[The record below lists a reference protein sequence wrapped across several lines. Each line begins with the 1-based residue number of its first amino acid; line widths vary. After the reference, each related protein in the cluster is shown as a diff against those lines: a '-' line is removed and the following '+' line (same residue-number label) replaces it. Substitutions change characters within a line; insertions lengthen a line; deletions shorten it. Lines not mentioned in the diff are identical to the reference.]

1 MYIIFIRAHLI
12 YINILSLHKYLCE
25 EVSMTETVDAVDE
38 DQGVDEGWLGISPDI
53 PGQKYCVF

>member
-1 MYIIFIRAHLI
+1 MYIRAHLI
-12 YINILSLHKYLCE
+12 YINILFLHKYLRE

-53 PGQKYCVF
+53 PGQKYFVL